1 MSLRCRMRECENP
14 SQSGMWYADADS
26 PGMTA
31 AACHREGIT
40 DVLCDACRLRVK
52 AGERKKG
59 NKG

>member
-1 MSLRCRMRECENP
+1 
-14 SQSGMWYADADS
+14 
-26 PGMTA
+26 MTA